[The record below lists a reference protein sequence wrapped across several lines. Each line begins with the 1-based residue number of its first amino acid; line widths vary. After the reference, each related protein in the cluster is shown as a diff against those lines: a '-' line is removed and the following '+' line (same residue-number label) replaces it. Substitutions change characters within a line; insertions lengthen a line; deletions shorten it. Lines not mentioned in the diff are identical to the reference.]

1 MRKGLFTVLTVLC
14 LATLAGCSKNTSSE
28 LSGEKTGFTSED
40 FYQGN
45 TSKFMPEPMLLT
57 EKGYYY
63 YSEGDEGFRYYDSA
77 TGKDMY
83 LCNKPECKHDGS
95 AFCVASNDKY
105 SIIDYCLYDDCI
117 LAYVLEET
125 DTQQI
130 FKVISLA
137 LDGSS
142 LSEVATVMMLEKTA
156 QLTPKAGGSFYVHR
170 NKALLLMWAE
180 ADESLGDV
188 VLYGT
193 AFLDLETG
201 DVSYLD
207 KEPMSTENQELMYVK
222 AYGDW
227 FYFCKNEGKKGVK
240 KVLHRYHIADGTDE
254 SFSFSVGFNG
264 DYVVVDDTTVAYLR
278 KDRSGVY
285 VHHSET
291 GENEENTFEIAMLYR
306 YNPDGTPMTSSVA
319 EKEYTVEEL
328 QEMQARGEK
337 PKTVELPWVW
347 YINNCPETI
356 LSDDNYIYIPM
367 SSEQVLTSHI
377 EETKDR
383 VIGYF
388 HRDSGKGAW
397 IRVFDRE
404 LHEIAQINIYD
415 VVEAVRPE
423 GIEWEQVYSAISLR
437 YMGEDIYLEMCP
449 KGNASE
455 WYVFRCKREDFLNGS
470 PEFEFVFQM
479 NREQNGEET
488 LLTSR

>member
-1 MRKGLFTVLTVLC
+1 MRKAIITFITVLC
-14 LATLAGCSKNTSSE
+14 LATFAGCSKNASPES
-28 LSGEKTGFTSED
+28 SGEKTRFVSED

-63 YSEGDEGFRYYDSA
+63 YSEGYEGFRYYDIA

-125 DTQQI
+125 NTQQI
-130 FKVISLA
+130 FKVISIA

-142 LSEVATVMMLEKTA
+142 LSEVASVMMLEKTA
-156 QLTPKAGGSFYVHR
+156 QLVPKAGGSFYVHR

-180 ADESLGDV
+180 ADENLGDV

-193 AFLDLETG
+193 AFLDLETRE
-201 DVSYLD
+201 VTYLD
-207 KEPMSTENQELMYVK
+207 KEPMAIGNPELMYVK
-222 AYGDW
+222 AHGDY
-227 FYFCKNEGKKGVK
+227 FYFCKNEGRKGVK

-254 SFSFSVGFNG
+254 SYSFLVGFQG

-278 KDRSGVY
+278 KEKNVVC

-291 GENEENTFEIAMLYR
+291 GENEEIAFEAAMLYQ
-306 YNPDGTPMTSSVA
+306 YNPDGTLMTSTVW
-319 EKEYTVEEL
+319 EKDYTEEEL
-328 QEMQARGEK
+328 QEMLARGER
-337 PKTVELPWVW
+337 PKTVEFPWVW
-347 YINNCPETI
+347 HINNCPETI
-356 LSDDNYIYIPM
+356 LSDESYVYIPM
-367 SSEQVLTSHI
+367 SSDMVLPSYVDDD
-377 EETKDR
+377 EEG
-383 VIGYF
+383 VIGWF
-388 HRDSGKGAW
+388 RWGNDAW

-415 VVEAVRPE
+415 AVEAVRPE
-423 GIEWEQVYSAISLR
+423 DTEWEMKYYTMSLR
-437 YMGEDIYLEMCP
+437 YMGEDIYLELCP
-449 KGNASE
+449 KGNTSE
-455 WYVFRCKREDFLNGS
+455 WDVFRCKRADFLSGN
-470 PEFEFVFQM
+470 PKFEFVFRM
-479 NREQNGEET
+479 NREQNGET
-488 LLTSR
+488 LPLDPR

>member
-1 MRKGLFTVLTVLC
+1 VRKGIVTILMLLC
-14 LATLAGCSKNTSSE
+14 LAALTGCNKKTPSE

-63 YSEGDEGFRYYDSA
+63 YSEGYEGFRYYDSA
-77 TGKDMY
+77 TGKEMY
-83 LCNKPECKHDGS
+83 LCNKPECKHEGS

-105 SIIDYCLYDDCI
+105 SVIDYCLYDGCI

-125 DTQQI
+125 DTQQV

-180 ADESLGDV
+180 ADENLGDV

-193 AFLDLETG
+193 AFLNLETG
-201 DVSYLD
+201 NVTYLD
-207 KEPMSTENQELMYVK
+207 QEPMSTENPELMYVK

-227 FYFCKNEGKKGVK
+227 FYFCKNEGKKGTK
-240 KVLHRYHIADGTDE
+240 KVLHRYHITEGTDE
-254 SFSFSVGFNG
+254 SFSFSVAFNG
-264 DYVVVDDTTVAYLR
+264 DYVVVDDATVAYLR
-278 KDRSGVY
+278 EDRSGVY

-291 GENEENTFEIAMLYR
+291 GENEEIIFEIAMLYR
-306 YNPDGTPMTSSVA
+306 YNPDGTPMTG
-319 EKEYTVEEL
+319 TVYEENL
-328 QEMQARGEK
+328 TEEEFQEMLVRGET
-337 PKTVELPWVW
+337 PKTKELPWVW
-347 YINNCPETI
+347 YVNNCPDTI
-356 LSDDNYIYIPM
+356 LSDDTYIYIPM
-367 SSEQVLTSHI
+367 SGERVLTSYI

-388 HRDSGKGAW
+388 HRDSGEDAW
-397 IRVFDRE
+397 VRVFDRD
-404 LHEIAQINIYD
+404 LNEIAQINIYD
-415 VVEAVRPE
+415 AVEAVRPE
-423 GIEWEQVYSAISLR
+423 DTEWEMKYYAISLR
-437 YMGEDIYLEMCP
+437 YMGEDIYLELCP
-449 KGNASE
+449 KGNTSE
-455 WYVFRCKREDFLNGS
+455 WDVFRCTREDFLSGN
-470 PEFEFVFQM
+470 PKFEYVFRM
-479 NREQNGEET
+479 NREQNGEEI